1 MAADTMAVATV
12 AVATTVVAVTA
23 AGTMAAPPALI
34 AAADTACTAVA
45 ATACTAAA
53 ATEQW
58 DLHLPAAAPQAG
70 LGPSRAA
77 AVAAARAALL
87 TVNGMPSV
95 AHTRSRR
102 PTRSRR
108 RPSMVLGKRAGTAA
122 IGDTPAGAGTEDA
135 GAAAGDTE
143 EVGAGASASASAG
156 VPSGLGHRIGITR
169 GGPTVLSRRPTSI
182 PICTRSF
189 ERRADR
195 RNLPRIEILFP
206 EMADIKSFFVA
217 PFY

>member
-1 MAADTMAVATV
+1 MAAMAVDT
-12 AVATTVVAVTA
+12 TA
-23 AGTMAAPPALI
+23 AP
-34 AAADTACTAVA
+34 TAVLVVA

-53 ATEQW
+53 ATEEW
-58 DLHLPAAAPQAG
+58 DLHPPAAPQAG
-70 LGPSRAA
+70 LGLSRAAA
-77 AVAAARAALL
+77 AVAARAALP

-108 RPSMVLGKRAGTAA
+108 RPSMVLGERAGTAA

-143 EVGAGASASASAG
+143 EVGDGDGAGASVSASAG
-156 VPSGLGHRIGITR
+156 VPSGPGHPIGITR
-169 GGPTVLSRRPTSI
+169 GGPTIIRQLPTSI
-182 PICTRSF
+182 PMRTRPF

-206 EMADIKSFFVA
+206 ETGDIKSFFVVA
-217 PFY
+217 FYQLTL